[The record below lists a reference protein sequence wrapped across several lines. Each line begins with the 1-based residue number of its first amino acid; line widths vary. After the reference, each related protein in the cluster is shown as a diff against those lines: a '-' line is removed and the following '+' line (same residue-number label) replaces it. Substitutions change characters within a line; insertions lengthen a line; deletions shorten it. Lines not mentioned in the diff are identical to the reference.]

1 MPDAAG
7 PANAHPAPD
16 RYPIDHAITLAAT
29 ADDMEGLCRELAAD
43 NDRLR
48 ARSRRMHNRSLWWM
62 YATIGAIAGS
72 INQAGREH
80 GWWGVWTGAALTLTV
95 VATIVVV
102 IGRLGR
108 RGDDHA

>member
-1 MPDAAG
+1 MPDAVDR
-7 PANAHPAPD
+7 ANARPDPD
-16 RYPIDHAITLAAT
+16 RYPIDRAIRAAI

-48 ARSRRMHNRSLWWM
+48 VRSRRMYNRSLWWM
-62 YATIGAIAGS
+62 FAAIGAIAGS

-80 GWWGVWTGAALTLTV
+80 GWWGVRTGTAITLATV
-95 VATIVVV
+95 AVIVVV

-108 RGDDHA
+108 RGDSHA